1 MDFDLNEDQSLLRD
15 SVERLAADL
24 YPSLESRQARLK
36 APLGFPDAG
45 WTAFVDL
52 GVTGLPFPEAEG
64 GFGGGPV
71 ETLLV
76 MEAVGRNLVVEPLLA
91 SLVLGS
97 TALRL
102 GGSAAQTAR
111 LLPGVIDGSLRLTLA
126 QTERQSRYDL
136 HDVATTARRSGD
148 GFVLS
153 GAKSVVPNADAAGLM
168 VVSARV
174 SGSGATR
181 TGSACSWCR
190 PTPPGVAIE
199 AYPTQDGGRAAE
211 VSFSDVALPADAAL
225 GDPEGGLPLLERV
238 VEHGIAALAAEA
250 VGSMDALHRLTVEYL
265 KTRKQFGVSVGS
277 FQALQHRAVDMLIQL
292 EQARS
297 MALYA
302 AMMVDAADARGA
314 GGGPA
319 AVKVQINKACRLSAR
334 RRSSST
340 AASA

>member
-174 SGSGATR
+174 SGERRDPHGIGLFLVADGRPGGRDRGLPDPGWRPGRGGVVLRRRAAGRRRARRPRGRACRCWSGWWS
-181 TGSACSWCR
+181 TGSR
-190 PTPPGVAIE
+190 RLPP
-199 AYPTQDGGRAAE
+199 
-211 VSFSDVALPADAAL
+211 
-225 GDPEGGLPLLERV
+225 
-238 VEHGIAALAAEA
+238 
-250 VGSMDALHRLTVEYL
+250 
-265 KTRKQFGVSVGS
+265 
-277 FQALQHRAVDMLIQL
+277 
-292 EQARS
+292 
-297 MALYA
+297 
-302 AMMVDAADARGA
+302 
-314 GGGPA
+314 
-319 AVKVQINKACRLSAR
+319 
-334 RRSSST
+334 RRSAPWTRST
-340 AASA
+340 G